1 MDHTPLES
9 FFDDNE
15 PDTSEVQEAPVEQP
29 EANAPPRDE
38 HGRFLPK
45 ETGDT
50 AEPETEPAA
59 EVPPTNQGLP
69 PETFKGLK
77 EEREKRQRLE
87 AELEALKA
95 QIQAAQQP
103 QEPPAPPPSV
113 WEDEQAYGSHI
124 VTAAVQQANL
134 NAKLDMSEMLTRREK
149 TDFEPMKAKFLQ
161 MAEMNPVLAQQ
172 ALSDPDPWGKAYQIA
187 KNAATM
193 EELGATDLDTLK
205 AQLREQLLAEAA
217 ANVPISNNPTIPPSL
232 TTARNVGA
240 RSGPG
245 WSGPRPIEDLL
256 R

>member
-15 PDTSEVQEAPVEQP
+15 PDTNEVQEAPET
-29 EANAPPRDE
+29 EASAPPRDE

-50 AEPETEPAA
+50 AEPETEPTA

-87 AELEALKA
+87 AELAELK
-95 QIQAAQQP
+95 QQFQAAQQP
-103 QEPPAPPPSV
+103 LEPPQPPPSI
-113 WEDEQAYGSHI
+113 WEDEQAAFQAHAQAI
-124 VTAAVQQANL
+124 AAQTSM
-134 NAKLDMSEMLTRREK
+134 NARLDMSEMLASQAHD
-149 TDFEPMKAKFLQ
+149 DFEPMRAKFL
-161 MAEMNPVLAQQ
+161 EMMQINPTLQQKALA
-172 ALSDPDPWGKAYQIA
+172 AKHPWEEAYQIA
-187 KNAATM
+187 KKAAVL
-193 EELGATDLDTLK
+193 EEVGASNLDELK
-205 AQLREQLLAEAA
+205 AKWREEFMAEAA

-240 RSGPG
+240 RSGPS
-245 WSGPRPIEDLL
+245 WSGPAAIEDLL